1 MKQENKRIAGQS
13 ACRCG
18 TGEYL
23 VVVSNE
29 YYKQS
34 GLNRLVKIFNTIFNL
49 VKTDDEKLPLVTLK
63 QPWNSEVNR
72 RIGGLLSTNL

>member
-1 MKQENKRIAGQS
+1 M
-13 ACRCG
+13 
-18 TGEYL
+18 
-23 VVVSNE
+23 VVSNE

-63 QPWNSEVNR
+63 QQWNSEVNR